1 MLAGGCWLVFFS
13 FFISFSVFKFFF
25 LRCISTVQGEK
36 SASMLTI
43 CCSVYRSG
51 RSTESISTR
60 SSIDRPRAR
69 SLSNQPGICRGS
81 GTSSMRRRRP
91 RRKRQSRTRRNWL
104 RRRQQLDRKRGLMGG
119 FFFTGLALKIFYL
132 SWQNRLLQTPSFT
145 MKLAGRKQD
154 SLGYELM
161 LFMQMLHC
169 ALPAV
174 WHRSAQQTRWSSCW
188 HQACSAYVC
197 QYLLFHAE
205 PVITRRRPGVMDIER
220 V

>member
-1 MLAGGCWLVFFS
+1 MFCGKCGASIGIDFREFLSPDPSRFGISVSAKKKKKLTAALEKICARRWLLACFFS

-174 WHRSAQQTRWSSCW
+174 
-188 HQACSAYVC
+188 
-197 QYLLFHAE
+197 
-205 PVITRRRPGVMDIER
+205 
-220 V
+220 